1 MHTTKQANKVNKVN
15 NVNES
20 KKVIASV
27 PLKKANDYKQGR
39 AKIEPKKISA
49 YETKVLNANKE
60 LKKERLKLGYCI
72 DDLLKLTSLDSKFA
86 AYLKK
91 AKKDSTIY
99 KNIETNVKKTKKGFN
114 AFYLLQYL
122 HKVCK

>member
-1 MHTTKQANKVNKVN
+1 MSTKQNNKGNKVA
-15 NVNES
+15 NVNET

-27 PLKKANDYKQGR
+27 PLKKANDYKQGQ
-39 AKIEPKKISA
+39 AKSEAKKASK
-49 YETKVLNANKE
+49 YKKRVLDPNNE

-72 DDLLKLTSLDSKFA
+72 DDLLKLKTLEASFSV
-86 AYLKK
+86 YLRK
-91 AKKDSTIY
+91 AKKDSVIY
-99 KNIETNVKKTKKGFN
+99 KKIELEVRKSKKGDT

>member
-1 MHTTKQANKVNKVN
+1 MNTTKKATKLQGNDVAS
-15 NVNES
+15 ES

-27 PLKKANDYKQGR
+27 PLKKANDYKQGE
-39 AKIEPKKISA
+39 AKNEAKKVSA

-72 DDLLKLTSLDSKFA
+72 DDLLKLTILDSKFA

-99 KNIETNVKKTKKGFN
+99 KTIETNVKKTKKGFN

-122 HKVCK
+122 NKVCK

>member
-1 MHTTKQANKVNKVN
+1 MKTTKTNKINKVS

-27 PLKKANDYKQGR
+27 PLKKANDYKQGQ
-39 AKIEPKKISA
+39 AKNEAKKIST
-49 YETKVLNANKE
+49 YETKVLNPNKE

-72 DDLLKLTSLDSKFA
+72 DDLLKLNSLDSKFA

-91 AKKDSTIY
+91 AKKDSNIY

-122 HKVCK
+122 HKNCK

>member
-1 MHTTKQANKVNKVN
+1 MNTTKVSSKVNQIN
-15 NVNES
+15 NANES
-20 KKVIASV
+20 KKVIASI
-27 PLKKANDYKQGR
+27 PLKKVNDYKQSP
-39 AKIEPKKISA
+39 AKNEAKKESE
-49 YETKVLNANKE
+49 YKTKVLDANKE

-72 DDLLKLTSLDSKFA
+72 DDLLKLTNLDSKFA

-99 KNIETNVKKTKKGFN
+99 KTIETNVKKTKKGFN

-122 HKVCK
+122 HKNCK